1 MRSLTKRSTVV
12 GAVLTLACASVARA
26 YDAGT
31 HGLITSGFCGVAPL
45 ASGTLRFDTDP
56 TLQSCPAQPSSINQP
71 VDPNHAQLIEQQE
84 EAASLGIDPQ

>member
-1 MRSLTKRSTVV
+1 LWGGS
-12 GAVLTLACASVARA
+12 
-26 YDAGT
+26 
-31 HGLITSGFCGVAPL
+31 L